1 MSEIDARIEGDDLDN
16 FVLDETVSSA
26 SVIRPDEEPVGDA
39 PVTLIGE
46 GEGLEGRSPAFK
58 ELAIPKLPELQK
70 ENRAR
75 LLMQSPNRLFF
86 YWSIRTNPFRTL
98 GRAFGSR
105 TGSYTLV
112 LKLIDVKR
120 EAEEIYPVEAEGSWW
135 FDVEADRTYRA
146 EIGFYAPNG
155 PYVRLMF
162 SNEIETPRKAPSPRI
177 ADSSEWTVSANA
189 FASIL
194 DVSGFTQDA
203 FDVAMAGDDEEAARH
218 ATHAAFTEFIPG
230 GDVDLRGFGSEDLR
244 LALLALASGVELG
257 ALRDHISEALY
268 KLLEEH
274 ISVLNAEKA
283 SSALEKHFH
292 VSGEEDLEEEHIGA
306 AVYGASL
313 IHFPRLSIRKR
324 GVPKLS
330 PLSSFSIGKH

>member
-1 MSEIDARIEGDDLDN
+1 MSEKDTKIEDGLDN

-26 SVIRPDEEPVGDA
+26 SVIKPDEQPVGDA

-58 ELAIPKLPELQK
+58 ELAVPKLPELQK

-98 GRAFGSR
+98 GRAFGTR

-112 LKLIDVKR
+112 LKLVDVKR
-120 EAEEIYPVEAEGSWW
+120 ETEEIYPVEAEGSWW
-135 FDVEADRTYRA
+135 FDVEADHTYRA
-146 EIGFYAPNG
+146 EIGFYAPNS

-162 SNEIETPRKAPSPRI
+162 SNEIETPRKAPSTRT
-177 ADSSEWTVSANA
+177 ADSSEWTVSSDA
-189 FASIL
+189 FARVL

-203 FDVAMAGDDEEAARH
+203 FDVAMAGDDEEAARS
-218 ATHAAFTEFIPG
+218 ATHSAFTEFIANG
-230 GDVDLRGFGSEDLR
+230 GDVDIRGFGSEDLR
-244 LALLALASGVELG
+244 LALLAIASGVELG
-257 ALRDHISEALY
+257 ALRGHISEALY

-274 ISVLNAEKA
+274 LAGLNAEKA
-283 SSALEKHFH
+283 AGALEKHFH
-292 VSGEEDLEEEHIGA
+292 ISGEEDLEEEHIGA

-313 IHFPRLSIRKR
+313 VHFPRLSIRKR
-324 GVPKLS
+324 GVPKFS
-330 PLSSFSIGKH
+330 PLSSFSIGTR